1 MRANVLSIWSP
12 DVDVAAYRPQDPSD
26 DGFLLTIYAGPS
38 DGPGHESFDLTVCTP
53 SWLARRVREV
63 GRPLVG
69 RHYLIVESM
78 DIEVVLT
85 FLRKQVHRGANL
97 ERGRGEGRPI
107 GPLGIRGLPPVT
119 VRRPQMA
126 ASAFRSGGC

>member
-78 DIEVVLT
+78 DIEVVLA
-85 FLRKQVHRGANL
+85 FLRKQVESIEAPTWS
-97 ERGRGEGRPI
+97 EVAAKVGRLGHWEFEDYRP
-107 GPLGIRGLPPVT
+107 
-119 VRRPQMA
+119 
-126 ASAFRSGGC
+126 